1 MIIFLRIFS
10 IFIRYL
16 LSDSNLIKRL
26 MNLLNYDQLK
36 STVEGFKENCFLNAE
51 FGNADITGFQYHVN
65 KIFK

>member
-1 MIIFLRIFS
+1 
-10 IFIRYL
+10 
-16 LSDSNLIKRL
+16 